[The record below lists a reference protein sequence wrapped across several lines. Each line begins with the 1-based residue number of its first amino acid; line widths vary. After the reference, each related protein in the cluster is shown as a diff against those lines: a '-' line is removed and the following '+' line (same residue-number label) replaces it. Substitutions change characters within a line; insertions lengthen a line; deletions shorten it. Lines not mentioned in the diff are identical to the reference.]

1 MKKITFLLFIGV
13 TTFGYSQRLYKAVE
27 KGDIE
32 KVKSLIKK
40 NADISK
46 YNKKGLFPLWRAT
59 ADNNYEIS
67 ELLIKNLLPQTY
79 VFLTSNNLSTTVH
92 RLPALV
98 PYVQKFME
106 TQNSK

>member
-67 ELLIKNLLPQTY
+67 ELLIKNGADVNQVNKVKPGNSTPIEYPCQEGYIEIVKLL
-79 VFLTSNNLSTTVH
+79 
-92 RLPALV
+92 
-98 PYVQKFME
+98 
-106 TQNSK
+106 